1 MSENLKQKAV
11 KGILWQLAETGGRQ
25 CITFVVS
32 VILARLIM
40 PDQFGMIAMLAVF
53 ISISDIFINA
63 GFSTALIRKLDC
75 TQEDYSSVYWVN
87 IIISVLCYIILFFCA
102 PAIASFYSMPT
113 LSLILRVTAS
123 GLIIGSLS
131 GVHRTILTSK
141 MNFKAMTKYNLLGL
155 LISGIVGIVLAYK
168 DFKVWALV
176 YQNLTLTTITTICFW
191 HQVKWRPSFII
202 SKSSLKEL
210 FGFSSKLFAS
220 QLLGGIYGNISTMV
234 IGKIYKASDLAFY
247 DRSYGLSRLT
257 SSMPTSILQS
267 VTFPTLSK
275 LQNDTEAL
283 KDGYRRIIKL
293 SAFIIFP
300 LCMGMGAVA
309 YPLVTILYTDK
320 WIFTASLLSI
330 IVFAEM
336 WYPIHAINL
345 NYLVVIGRSDLFFR
359 LEVIKK
365 IQGVII
371 LAATVPFGLKML
383 CYGSIIGSLLSL
395 VWNTYYTGKFLKM
408 SIFRQIKD
416 VGNTLILC
424 IVMYIFAKS
433 MATLLGN
440 GIISLICSVSVGII
454 VYVFGA
460 IIFKF
465 PEVKELRNLRK

>member
-220 QLLGGIYGNISTMV
+220 QLLGGIYGNIST
-234 IGKIYKASDLAFY
+234 ICL
-247 DRSYGLSRLT
+247 
-257 SSMPTSILQS
+257 
-267 VTFPTLSK
+267 
-275 LQNDTEAL
+275 
-283 KDGYRRIIKL
+283 
-293 SAFIIFP
+293 
-300 LCMGMGAVA
+300 
-309 YPLVTILYTDK
+309 LYT
-320 WIFTASLLSI
+320 
-330 IVFAEM
+330 
-336 WYPIHAINL
+336 
-345 NYLVVIGRSDLFFR
+345 SD
-359 LEVIKK
+359 
-365 IQGVII
+365 
-371 LAATVPFGLKML
+371 AA
-383 CYGSIIGSLLSL
+383 
-395 VWNTYYTGKFLKM
+395 
-408 SIFRQIKD
+408 D
-416 VGNTLILC
+416 D
-424 IVMYIFAKS
+424 
-433 MATLLGN
+433 
-440 GIISLICSVSVGII
+440 
-454 VYVFGA
+454 
-460 IIFKF
+460 
-465 PEVKELRNLRK
+465 